1 MTLVCPRRHL
11 GDDGF
16 GMPPPP
22 SLAAMTLVCP
32 RRHPGDDGFG
42 VPPPPSLAAMTL
54 MCSCDRWVVAD
65 AVKPVLLG
73 HHLCVRMMTGDVAF
87 ARPVCATAL
96 VVVSRGA

>member
-1 MTLVCPRRHL
+1 
-11 GDDGF
+11 
-16 GMPPPP
+16 
-22 SLAAMTLVCP
+22 
-32 RRHPGDDGFG
+32 
-42 VPPPPSLAAMTL
+42 